1 MIPYN
6 NVANI
11 YHQLGQYENALDN
24 ARQAVQ
30 LDPQSATGYA
40 NLSQAYVGLNR
51 MDEAKATV
59 NQAMQKKLGSSLFHL
74 RLAGIA
80 LVQNDAAT
88 LEREVELAKVGPDG
102 EMNVFGGRSAI
113 AACRG
118 QIRQSREFGQK
129 ARDAAERLNLKEGA
143 ANQYTQEALVEAIA
157 LDKSRALEDVA
168 QALKMSNSPRVALN
182 SAIALAVAGEDKRAA
197 KLVDEVARQRPYDT
211 LVQFVSVPLVKA
223 QIEINHGNPAKAI
236 DLLDGAMIYARVNTA
251 VLYVRGNAYLKAGQG
266 GEAVQTFQRML
277 ELRNVLP
284 IDPLIPLAH
293 LGLGRAFSLQN
304 DAAHS
309 RIAYQDFLA
318 QWKDADA
325 DVRLLQQAKAEYG
338 KVQKGSTQHSAPT
351 GRGE

>member
-1 MIPYN
+1 M
-6 NVANI
+6 
-11 YHQLGQYENALDN
+11 
-24 ARQAVQ
+24 
-30 LDPQSATGYA
+30 
-40 NLSQAYVGLNR
+40 
-51 MDEAKATV
+51 
-59 NQAMQKKLGSSLFHL
+59 
-74 RLAGIA
+74 
-80 LVQNDAAT
+80 
-88 LEREVELAKVGPDG
+88 
-102 EMNVFGGRSAI
+102 
-113 AACRG
+113 
-118 QIRQSREFGQK
+118 GQK

-168 QALKMSNSPRVALN
+168 QALKMSNSPSVALN

-293 LGLGRAFSLQN
+293 LGLGRAYSLQN
-304 DAAHS
+304 DAVHS

-338 KVQKGSTQHSAPT
+338 KVQKGST
-351 GRGE
+351 